1 MVAEILLNQSKFLG
15 FLAVFL
21 GACSYGLLSTFVK
34 LAYDR
39 GYNLAQI
46 TGVQTSVGFVFLMI
60 LFIVQKKLFT
70 RTAFFSSDR
79 DEKKAQKQWFLV
91 GLLGAL
97 VGLFY
102 YASVKYCPASIAVVY
117 LFQFVWIGFII
128 EACLQKKWPTWIDF
142 MSLILVLLGTVF
154 STQILGKE
162 SADLESFSWIG
173 LGFGMLAALAYALFL
188 ILNAR
193 FSYFLGVIERS
204 FYSQFGAVLFI
215 ALIFVWSVS
224 VADFQSFE
232 LWGFGLLLGL
242 FGTILPPLLFAYG
255 MPKIGGS
262 YGTLVSSI
270 ELPVAIT
277 FACFVLNE
285 KIDALQIVGIF
296 LILGAIA
303 LPIWKKD

>member
-1 MVAEILLNQSKFLG
+1 MG
-15 FLAVFL
+15 FLAVFF

-46 TGVQTSVGFVFLMI
+46 TGVQTCVGFSFLA
-60 LFIVQKKLFT
+60 LLYFFQKKLFT
-70 RTAFFSSDR
+70 RTAFFSSDQNI
-79 DEKKAQKQWFLV
+79 KKARKQWFLV

-117 LFQFVWIGFII
+117 LFQFVWIGFVI
-128 EACLQKKWPTWIDF
+128 EALLQKKWPNWIDF
-142 MSLILVLLGTVF
+142 ISLILVLLGTLF
-154 STQILGKE
+154 STQLLGKD
-162 SADLESFSWIG
+162 SVSLESFSWMG
-173 LGFGMLAALAYALFL
+173 LAFGMLAALAYALFL

-193 FSYFLGVIERS
+193 LDYFLGVIERS
-204 FYSQFGAVLFI
+204 FYSQFGAIIFI
-215 ALIFVWSVS
+215 VLIFVWSTS
-224 VADFQSFE
+224 FADFQSLE

-277 FACFVLNE
+277 FACVILHE
-285 KIDALQIVGIF
+285 QIDVLQIVGIF

-303 LPIWKKD
+303 LPIWKKN